1 MLWCHPC
8 TFNFDP
14 QKQFITNYYLS
25 PKVCYWEIN
34 NSVTDIVHYLYIAVT
49 FISSDHY
56 KNDSDGHYKH
66 FTLHRLLLTLK
77 LKYLRK
83 ALSEKAS
90 EMCLVSIS
98 FGSRKQNQNQSPN
111 LGQFPLEVGD
121 CVCTQPTDA
130 SPTSEQ
136 NLACYQACQDSE
148 PHRWH
153 RECCSYLSWLEH
165 KAIVTDLI
173 LTWAIHLVAGLK
185 DPCGSLQVRIPC
197 DEIHKHSNTAPWTSR
212 GLSFSSESSDRVENL
227 TFVLKVGHH

>member
-98 FGSRKQNQNQSPN
+98 FGSRKQNQNQEPQSGAIPTGGGRLCMHTTYRCFSHFRTK
-111 LGQFPLEVGD
+111 LGMLPSMSRFR
-121 CVCTQPTDA
+121 A
-130 SPTSEQ
+130 SQMT
-136 NLACYQACQDSE
+136 
-148 PHRWH
+148 
-153 RECCSYLSWLEH
+153 
-165 KAIVTDLI
+165 
-173 LTWAIHLVAGLK
+173 
-185 DPCGSLQVRIPC
+185 
-197 DEIHKHSNTAPWTSR
+197 
-212 GLSFSSESSDRVENL
+212 
-227 TFVLKVGHH
+227 